1 MPNPTD
7 ESFAERTED
16 SQQQREKLQQQEEG
30 KNLHQQKSNK
40 RILVVDDEPDTCIVY
55 QIVLKDAGYECKSYT
70 DSVNTLNEFRPDYYD
85 LVILDIK
92 MPVLN
97 GFELCKKIREIDK
110 RVKIIFITA
119 LEVYYE
125 QLRRQSYPELAN
137 DTNLKY
143 VKKPITNEELVR
155 LVID

>member
-1 MPNPTD
+1 MD
-7 ESFAERTED
+7 LSF
-16 SQQQREKLQQQEEG
+16 
-30 KNLHQQKSNK
+30 
-40 RILVVDDEPDTCIVY
+40 V
-55 QIVLKDAGYECKSYT
+55 
-70 DSVNTLNEFRPDYYD
+70 
-85 LVILDIK
+85 
-92 MPVLN
+92 
-97 GFELCKKIREIDK
+97 KKREIDK